1 MTLTSANPNTSLPFA
16 PASSTSNSNST
27 SNSAKARAACT
38 GSQPASGAPSAAALA
53 ARNRRVEAYRALVRP
68 LARHYANCS
77 AEAAEDLTQVGL
89 LGLIRAAELYR
100 PETGVPFEAFA
111 RPHIRGAILHY
122 LRDTAPA
129 VRLPRRQAE
138 LQSRLARLQRQQAGS
153 GACKAEEALRQRLG
167 VDRGR
172 LQDLLRWQA
181 LSRPLALSP
190 ADLESIAAPPEG
202 HELVGS
208 GAARAVAPL
217 LAGLEP
223 RQRRVVEQVVL
234 AGWSYRRLGRELRV
248 SPMTVQR
255 LLRRGLEQLRL
266 ELEPQRLNPGRRL
279 HHAASAVPAC

>member
-1 MTLTSANPNTSLPFA
+1 MTLSSAITNTSLPFA
-16 PASSTSNSNST
+16 PASSTSTST
-27 SNSAKARAACT
+27 SSTACT
-38 GSQPASGAPSAAALA
+38 ATPAASPATALQPATALA

-68 LARHYANCS
+68 LARHYASCS

-89 LGLIRAAELYR
+89 LGLIRAAELYK

-138 LQSRLARLQRQQAGS
+138 LQSRLSRLQRQQPVGGARA
-153 GACKAEEALRQRLG
+153 ACKAEEELRQRLG
-167 VDRGR
+167 VDRGH

-190 ADLESIAAPPEG
+190 TDLECVAAPAEDNPEIG
-202 HELVGS
+202 CGS
-208 GAARAVAPL
+208 DNAVAPL

-266 ELEPQRLNPGRRL
+266 ELEPQRLNPARQLR
-279 HHAASAVPAC
+279 HAASAAPAC

>member
-1 MTLTSANPNTSLPFA
+1 MTLTSAITNTSLPFA
-16 PASSTSNSNST
+16 PASSTSTST
-27 SNSAKARAACT
+27 SSTACT
-38 GSQPASGAPSAAALA
+38 ATTAASPATALQSATALA
-53 ARNRRVEAYRALVRP
+53 ARNRRVEAYRSLVRP
-68 LARHYANCS
+68 LARHYASCS

-89 LGLIRAAELYR
+89 LGLIRAAELYKA
-100 PETGVPFEAFA
+100 ETGVPFEAFA

-138 LQSRLARLQRQQAGS
+138 LQSRLSRLQRQQPMGGS
-153 GACKAEEALRQRLG
+153 SAACKAEEELWQKLG
-167 VDRGR
+167 VDRGH

-190 ADLESIAAPPEG
+190 MDLESVAAPAEEHPEISD
-202 HELVGS
+202 GS
-208 GAARAVAPL
+208 AHAVAPL

-266 ELEPQRLNPGRRL
+266 DLEPQRLNPARRL
-279 HHAASAVPAC
+279 RHAASAAPAC